1 MNKTIY
7 FIANWKMNGN
17 HNSINEI
24 EKVLIFFKKNTIYKF
39 KKIIFC
45 PPSNLLTSFRLKIKS
60 KLIDFGA
67 QDISKINLNN
77 GPYTG
82 QLSAKMLKDSGANYV
97 IIGHSEKRL
106 IDEDF
111 KTIKEKI
118 NISLKNKLKIIF
130 CIGENLS
137 QKNNGSSLNVLKKQI
152 LSSLDVN
159 KINFNNLIIA
169 YEPIWS
175 IGTGIVPTNDYLD
188 KIYRNLKKFLKEKY
202 KVNSPIMLY
211 GGSVTT
217 DNVATLGKI
226 GLISGFL
233 IGGAS
238 LKSKS
243 FIKIIKNYF
252 K

>member
-17 HNSINEI
+17 HNSIKEI
-24 EKVLIFFKKNTIYKF
+24 ERVFNYFKKNAIYKF

-45 PPSNLLTSFRLKIKS
+45 PPVNLLSSFSEKIKS
-60 KLIDFGA
+60 RLIDFGT
-67 QDISKINLNN
+67 QDISKINISN

-82 QLSAKMLKDSGANYV
+82 QLSAKMLKETGANYV
-97 IIGHSEKRL
+97 IIGHSEKRI

-118 NISLKNKLKIIF
+118 NIALKNNLKVIF

-137 QKNNGSSLNVLKKQI
+137 QKNNGISLKVLKKQI
-152 LSSLDVN
+152 LSSLDKK
-159 KINFNNLIIA
+159 KINFDNLIIA

-175 IGTGIVPTNDYLD
+175 IGTGIVPSNSYLD

-202 KVNSPIMLY
+202 KVNKPIMIY

-217 DNVATLGKI
+217 DNVATLREI
-226 GLISGFL
+226 SLISGFL

-238 LKSKS
+238 LKSAS
-243 FIKIIKNYF
+243 FIKVIKNYF
-252 K
+252 R

>member
-1 MNKTIY
+1 MSKTIY

-17 HNSINEI
+17 FHSITEI
-24 EKVLIFFKKNTIYKF
+24 ENVNNFLRKNVFSKL

-45 PPSNLLTSFRLKIKS
+45 PPSNLLVSFTKKIKA

-67 QDISKINLNN
+67 QDISKIDFSH

-82 QLSAKMLKDSGANYV
+82 QLSAKMIKDSGANYV

-106 IDEDF
+106 LDEDY
-111 KTIKEKI
+111 KTIKKKI
-118 NISLKNKLKIIF
+118 SIAIKNKLKVIF

-137 QKNNGSSLNVLKKQI
+137 QKNKNLSFKTLKNQI
-152 LSSLDVN
+152 TNSLDK
-159 KINFNNLIIA
+159 KIDFNNLIIA

-175 IGTGIVPTNDYLD
+175 IGTGIIPSNNYLD
-188 KIYRNLKKFLKEKY
+188 QIYQNLKKFLNEKY
-202 KVNSPIMLY
+202 KVKYPVLIY

-217 DNVATLGKI
+217 DNVAILAKNS
-226 GLISGFL
+226 LISGFL
-233 IGGAS
+233 IGGDS
-238 LKSKS
+238 LRSKS
-243 FIKIIKNYF
+243 LIKIIKNYF

>member
-17 HNSINEI
+17 HNSIKEI
-24 EKVLIFFKKNTIYKF
+24 ELVFRFLKKSAINKF
-39 KKIIFC
+39 IKIIFC
-45 PPSNLLTSFRLKIKS
+45 PPATLINFFRIKIRNR
-60 KLIDFGA
+60 LINFGA
-67 QDISKINLNN
+67 QDISKINVDN
-77 GPYTG
+77 GPFTG
-82 QLSAKMLKDSGANYV
+82 QLSANILKNSGANYV

-118 NISLKNKLKIIF
+118 NVALKNKLKVIF

-137 QKNNGSSLNVLKKQI
+137 QKKRGLSLKILKKQI
-152 LSSLDVN
+152 LSSLEK

-169 YEPIWS
+169 YEPVWS
-175 IGTGIVPTNDYLD
+175 IGTGIVPSNNYLNKVYVD
-188 KIYRNLKKFLKEKY
+188 LKNFLKNKY
-202 KVNSPIMLY
+202 NVNSPIMLY
-211 GGSVTT
+211 GGSVTK
-217 DNVATLGKI
+217 DNVATLGDI
-226 GLISGFL
+226 SLISGFL

-238 LKSKS
+238 LKATS

>member
-17 HNSINEI
+17 HNSIKEI
-24 EKVLIFFKKNTIYKF
+24 ELVFRFLKKSAINKF
-39 KKIIFC
+39 IKIIFC
-45 PPSNLLTSFRLKIKS
+45 PPATLINFFRIKIRNR
-60 KLIDFGA
+60 LINFGA
-67 QDISKINLNN
+67 QDISKINVDN
-77 GPYTG
+77 GPFTG
-82 QLSAKMLKDSGANYV
+82 QLSANILKNSGANYV

-118 NISLKNKLKIIF
+118 NVALKNKLKVIF
-130 CIGENLS
+130 CIGEDLS
-137 QKNNGSSLNVLKKQI
+137 QKKRGLSLKILKKQI
-152 LSSLDVN
+152 LSSLEK

-169 YEPIWS
+169 YEPVWS
-175 IGTGIVPTNDYLD
+175 IGTGIVPSNNYLNKVYVD
-188 KIYRNLKKFLKEKY
+188 LKNFLKKKY
-202 KVNSPIMLY
+202 NVNSPIMLY
-211 GGSVTT
+211 GGSVTK
-217 DNVATLGKI
+217 DNVATLGDI
-226 GLISGFL
+226 SLISGFL

-238 LKSKS
+238 LKAKS

>member
-7 FIANWKMNGN
+7 FVANWKMNGN
-17 HNSINEI
+17 LNSINEI
-24 EKVLIFFKKNTIYKF
+24 EKVFNFFKKNVIYKF

-45 PPSNLLTSFRLKIKS
+45 PPVNLLSFFSAKIKTR
-60 KLIDFGA
+60 LIDFGT
-67 QDISKINLNN
+67 QDISKININN
-77 GPYTG
+77 GSYTG
-82 QLSAKMLKDSGANYV
+82 QLSAKMLKDTGANYV

-111 KTIKEKI
+111 ITIKDKI
-118 NISLKNKLKIIF
+118 NVALKNKLKIIF

-137 QKNNGSSLNVLKKQI
+137 HKNKGSSLKVLKKQI
-152 LSSLDVN
+152 LSSLDKK

-175 IGTGIVPTNDYLD
+175 IGTGIVPSNNYLD
-188 KIYRNLKKFLKEKY
+188 NIYGNLKKFLKEKY
-202 KVNSPIMLY
+202 NVNSPVMLY
-211 GGSVTT
+211 GGSVTA
-217 DNVATLGKI
+217 DNVVTLREI
-226 GLISGFL
+226 SLISGFL
-233 IGGAS
+233 VGGAS
-238 LKSKS
+238 LKSAS

>member
-1 MNKTIY
+1 MSKTIY

-17 HNSINEI
+17 FHSITEI
-24 EKVLIFFKKNTIYKF
+24 ENVNNFLRKNVFSKL

-45 PPSNLLTSFRLKIKS
+45 PPSNLLVSFTKKIKA

-67 QDISKINLNN
+67 QDISKIDFSH

-82 QLSAKMLKDSGANYV
+82 QLSAKMIKDSGANYV

-106 IDEDF
+106 LDEDY
-111 KTIKEKI
+111 KTIKKKI
-118 NISLKNKLKIIF
+118 SIAIKNKLKVIF

-137 QKNNGSSLNVLKKQI
+137 QKNKNLSFKTLKNQI
-152 LSSLDVN
+152 TNSLDK
-159 KINFNNLIIA
+159 KIDFNNLIIA
-169 YEPIWS
+169 YEQIWS
-175 IGTGIVPTNDYLD
+175 IGTGIIQSNNYLD
-188 KIYRNLKKFLKEKY
+188 QIYQNLKKFLNEKY
-202 KVNSPIMLY
+202 KVKSPVLIY

-217 DNVATLGKI
+217 DNVAILAKNS
-226 GLISGFL
+226 LISGFL

-238 LKSKS
+238 LRSKS
-243 FIKIIKNYF
+243 LIKIIKNYF

>member
-17 HNSINEI
+17 HNSIKEI
-24 EKVLIFFKKNTIYKF
+24 ELVFRFLKKSAINKF
-39 KKIIFC
+39 IKIIFC
-45 PPSNLLTSFRLKIKS
+45 PPATLINFFRIKIRNR
-60 KLIDFGA
+60 LINFGA
-67 QDISKINLNN
+67 QDISKINVDN
-77 GPYTG
+77 GPFTG
-82 QLSAKMLKDSGANYV
+82 QLSANILKNSGANYV

-118 NISLKNKLKIIF
+118 NVALKNKLKVIF

-137 QKNNGSSLNVLKKQI
+137 QKKRGLSLKILKKQI
-152 LSSLDVN
+152 LSSLEK

-169 YEPIWS
+169 YEPVWS
-175 IGTGIVPTNDYLD
+175 IGTGIVPSNNYLNKVYVD
-188 KIYRNLKKFLKEKY
+188 LKNFLKKKY
-202 KVNSPIMLY
+202 NVNSPIMLY
-211 GGSVTT
+211 GGSVTK
-217 DNVATLGKI
+217 DNVATLGDI
-226 GLISGFL
+226 SLISGFL

-238 LKSKS
+238 LKATS
-243 FIKIIKNYF
+243 FIKILKNYF

>member
-7 FIANWKMNGN
+7 FVANWKMNGN
-17 HNSINEI
+17 YNSIKEM
-24 EKVLIFFKKNTIYKF
+24 EKVVSFLKKKANSSF
-39 KKIIFC
+39 NKIIFC
-45 PPSNLLTSFRLKIKS
+45 PPLTLLNYFRKNIKN

-67 QDISKINLNN
+67 QDISKINFNY

-82 QLSAKMLKDSGANYV
+82 QLSGKMLKDSGANYV

-106 IDEDF
+106 LDEDF
-111 KTIKEKI
+111 TTIKQKI
-118 NISLKNKLKIIF
+118 NSAIKSKLKVIF

-137 QKNNGSSLNVLKKQI
+137 QKKKRLSLKVLKKQI
-152 LSSLDVN
+152 ALSLEKKN
-159 KINFNNLIIA
+159 INNVIIA

-175 IGTGIVPTNDYLD
+175 IGTGILPTNDYLRV
-188 KIYRNLKKFLKEKY
+188 IYEKLNIFLNDKY
-202 KVNSPIMLY
+202 KIKTPIMLY
-211 GGSVTT
+211 GGSVTS
-217 DNVATLGKI
+217 DNVASLGNI
-226 GLISGFL
+226 SLISGFL

-252 K
+252 I

>member
-17 HNSINEI
+17 HNSIKEI
-24 EKVLIFFKKNTIYKF
+24 ELVFRFLKKSAINKF
-39 KKIIFC
+39 IKIIFC
-45 PPSNLLTSFRLKIKS
+45 PPATLINFFRIKIRNR
-60 KLIDFGA
+60 LINFGA
-67 QDISKINLNN
+67 QDISKINVDN
-77 GPYTG
+77 GPFTG
-82 QLSAKMLKDSGANYV
+82 QLSANILKNSGANYV

-118 NISLKNKLKIIF
+118 NVALKNKLKVIF
-130 CIGENLS
+130 CIGEDLS
-137 QKNNGSSLNVLKKQI
+137 QKKKGLSLKILKKQI
-152 LSSLDVN
+152 LSSLEK

-169 YEPIWS
+169 YEPVWS
-175 IGTGIVPTNDYLD
+175 IGTGIVPSNNYLNKVYVD
-188 KIYRNLKKFLKEKY
+188 LKNFLKKKY
-202 KVNSPIMLY
+202 NVNSPIMLY
-211 GGSVTT
+211 GGSVTK
-217 DNVATLGKI
+217 DNVATLGDI
-226 GLISGFL
+226 SLISGFL

-238 LKSKS
+238 LKATS